1 MYRLVKCLAVCL
13 IFFLT
18 EQLFHLLLKGFRQ
31 CDHIRLSPFVLK
43 FVCNCLCAVS
53 LCNQIQFFVEPF

>member
-1 MYRLVKCLAVCL
+1 MTPASRLPIEPDDLSL
-13 IFFLT
+13 IHI
-18 EQLFHLLLKGFRQ
+18 LFHLLLKGFRQ
-31 CDHIRLSPFVLK
+31 CDHIRLSPFILK